1 MPIVEFHLL
10 EGRSPELKRELAR
23 RVTDTI
29 CEVLG
34 SRQESVRILIHQLA
48 ADDFSVGGVT
58 MAEREQQGVAANG
71 HAPASVLQGVKG

>member
-1 MPIVEFHLL
+1 MPIVEFHLM

-23 RVTDTI
+23 RVTETV

-34 SRQESVRILIHQLA
+34 SRPDSVRILIHQLT

-58 MAEREQQGVAANG
+58 LAERDNSRGNG
-71 HAPASVLQGVKG
+71 HAPPPLLQGVKA

>member
-23 RVTDTI
+23 RVTETI

-34 SRQESVRILIHQLA
+34 SRPESVRILIHQITA
-48 ADDFSVGGVT
+48 EDFSVGGVT
-58 MAEREQQGVAANG
+58 VAERQQSASANG
-71 HAPASVLQGVKG
+71 YSPMPLLQGVKA